1 MEATALG
8 LHDRLVAP
16 HSLSLS
22 DDFGREG
29 WQWSYP
35 ADASEATQ
43 VGDDYY

>member
-8 LHDRLVAP
+8 LHDRMVAP

-29 WQWSYP
+29 WGWRYP

>member
-29 WQWSYP
+29 WGWRYP
-35 ADASEATQ
+35 SDASKATQ